1 MTLSISRA
9 GWGVLRGLGYVF
21 TIVFIC
27 VPVVWVA
34 LTAFKLPKDA
44 YSTSLLFTPT
54 LANFRA
60 LFTGPRS
67 FTPLVINSVLVS
79 TFTVLIAIP
88 LAAMSAYVFSRFSF
102 RLKNTLLVGILS
114 SQFIPPIVIVLTFF
128 SVFRSLSLLDTRT
141 GLVIVNLSFVLP
153 FAVWMIKGFID
164 ALPIEVEEAALVDG
178 CNRLQLLRRITA
190 PLVMP
195 GVITAAVFAFIQS
208 WNEFLFALI
217 LTSRQATTLTIGLQS
232 LNREEG
238 ILWEQMAVAGLV
250 VMLPIFLLSLSIR
263 RYFIEGITLGAV
275 K

>member
-1 MTLSISRA
+1 MTVSSERL
-9 GWGVLRGLGYVF
+9 GWGLLRGLGYVF
-21 TIVFIC
+21 TIIFIC
-27 VPVVWVA
+27 LPVIWVG

-54 LANFRA
+54 LANFRV

-79 TFTVLIAIP
+79 TFTVVIAIP

-102 RLKNTLLVGILS
+102 RLKNTLLIGILS

-128 SVFRSLSLLDTRT
+128 SVFRALHLLDTRT
-141 GLVIVNLSFVLP
+141 ALVIVNLSFVLP

-178 CNRLQLLRRITA
+178 CSRMQLLRRITA

-217 LTSRQATTLTIGLQS
+217 LTSRQAITLTIGLQS

-263 RYFIEGITLGAV
+263 KYFIEGITLGAV

>member
-1 MTLSISRA
+1 MTVSSERL
-9 GWGVLRGLGYVF
+9 GWGLLRGLGYLF
-21 TIVFIC
+21 TIIFIC
-27 VPVVWVA
+27 LPVIWVG

-54 LANFRA
+54 LANFKV

-88 LAAMSAYVFSRFSF
+88 LAAMSAYVFSRYSF
-102 RLKNTLLVGILS
+102 RLKNTLLIGILS

-128 SVFRSLSLLDTRT
+128 GVFRALHLLDTRT
-141 GLVIVNLSFVLP
+141 ALVIVNLSFVLP

-178 CNRLQLLRRITA
+178 CSRMQLLRRITA

-195 GVITAAVFAFIQS
+195 GVITASVFAFIQS

-263 RYFIEGITLGAV
+263 KYFIEGITLGAV